1 MNRRDW
7 YDAVLGDFLPEPSP
21 EAIEGAMFA
30 LDDMS
35 IETYAEL
42 YADDEDEVPEMRE
55 RIRQTLEQYIADAY
69 NA

>member
-30 LDDMS
+30 LDDLS
-35 IETYAEL
+35 IEAYAEI
-42 YADDEDEVPEMRE
+42 YDEDAEQ
-55 RIRQTLEQYIADAY
+55 IRQTLEQYIADAY